1 MSQAGYTWF
10 VRNENAFLEC
20 TYGIGETDRIFH
32 QKKLNV
38 VGIQGVTKGH
48 PLDLSDAVVKLND
61 FGGCDMVVD
70 DVYVSFNCGVKVVYF
85 MPEAVRKEMDEH
97 ARSYWWSLFC
107 DVTESGIAVV
117 QRSKAGFTWWVYD
130 EKAYVAKC
138 ERNGGMDPTQFKIS
152 PNRVY

>member
-1 MSQAGYTWF
+1 
-10 VRNENAFLEC
+10 
-20 TYGIGETDRIFH
+20 
-32 QKKLNV
+32 
-38 VGIQGVTKGH
+38 
-48 PLDLSDAVVKLND
+48 
-61 FGGCDMVVD
+61 MVVD

-152 PNRVY
+152 PNRVF